1 MPSRKKGSKVSS
13 PVSVGLIQMSMQT
26 DLSRNLKKAISRIEE
41 AARAGAQ
48 IICLPELFKTLYF
61 CQTEDHSLFSYA
73 EEIKGE
79 SFKQLSPLA
88 KRHKVVIVAPIFEKR
103 AAGVY
108 HNSALIIDAD
118 GTLAG
123 FYRKMHIP
131 DDPNFYEKFYF
142 TPGDLGFRV
151 FQTAYG
157 KVSVLICWDQ
167 WFPEGAR
174 LAALAG
180 AQILFYPTA
189 IGWHDRD
196 EEWKTIQ
203 REAWQTIQ
211 RSHAVANGVFVGSVN
226 RVGREGKL
234 NFWGHSFLAGPFGEI
249 LDSAHES
256 EKTII
261 VDCHFSKIEETRQN
275 WPFLRDRR
283 IDSYSEL
290 NSRLIDIQI

>member
-1 MPSRKKGSKVSS
+1 MPSKKKGSKVSS
-13 PVSVGLIQMSMQT
+13 SINVGLIQMSMQA
-26 DLSRNLKKAISRIEE
+26 DINRNLKTAISKIEE
-41 AARAGAQ
+41 AAKKGAQ
-48 IICLPELFKTLYF
+48 IICLPELFKSLYF

-73 EEIKGE
+73 EDIRGE

-88 KRHKVVIVAPIFEKR
+88 KRHKAVIIAPIFEKR

-108 HNSALIIDAD
+108 HNSALVIDAD
-118 GTLAG
+118 GSLAG

-157 KVSVLICWDQ
+157 KVAVLICWDQ

-196 EEWKTIQ
+196 EEWKIMQ

-226 RVGREGKL
+226 RVGREGEL
-234 NFWGHSFLAGPFGEI
+234 NFWGHSFLSGPFGEI
-249 LDSAHES
+249 IDSASES
-256 EKTII
+256 DKTII
-261 VDCHFSKIEETRQN
+261 AECNLSKIEETRQN

-283 IDSYSEL
+283 IDAYSEL